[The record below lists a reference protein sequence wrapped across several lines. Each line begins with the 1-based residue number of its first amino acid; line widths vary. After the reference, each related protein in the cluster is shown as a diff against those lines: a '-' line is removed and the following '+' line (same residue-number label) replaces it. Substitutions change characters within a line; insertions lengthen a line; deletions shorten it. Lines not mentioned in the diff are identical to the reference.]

1 MTLDLRYTAE
11 AQETKEKVGKLDL
24 IKTKKFLPFKRP
36 SMIKKKKKKKTC
48 QTLEIN
54 MCKSHIRLWNLYPE
68 YIRNSYE
75 SIIDK

>member
-36 SMIKKKKKKKTC
+36 SMIKKKKKDLPNTGNKYVQIT
-48 QTLEIN
+48 
-54 MCKSHIRLWNLYPE
+54 H
-68 YIRNSYE
+68 
-75 SIIDK
+75 